1 MMNCRTPAG
10 ERMQELFYDE
20 LPNAGGGKTASFTA
34 DHIFDLIRRHGT
46 TTIRNT
52 SDVGKKIRYD
62 FFQTKSLKQ
71 KSY

>member
-1 MMNCRTPAG
+1 MYNRLG
-10 ERMQELFYDE
+10 QFWKMQELFYDE
-20 LPNAGGGKTASFTA
+20 VPNVGGEKTAVFSA

-46 TTIRNT
+46 TTIRET